1 MGHRLEIFTNQKTAD
16 ALITTA
22 AEFHIDA
29 QIVGRVESAAQSSLH
44 LHTSTGI
51 IDFEY

>member
-1 MGHRLEIFTNQKTAD
+1 MGHRLEIFTNQQTAE
-16 ALITTA
+16 ALIATA
-22 AEFHIDA
+22 AAFNIDA
-29 QIVGRVESAAQSSLH
+29 QIVGRVEAAAQSSLH